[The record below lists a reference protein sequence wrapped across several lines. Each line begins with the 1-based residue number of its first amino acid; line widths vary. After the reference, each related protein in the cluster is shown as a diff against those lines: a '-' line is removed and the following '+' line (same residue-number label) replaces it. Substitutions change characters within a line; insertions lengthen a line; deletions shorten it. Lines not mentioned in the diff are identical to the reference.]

1 MKWYIL
7 LGSYHIIV
15 SHSQFGFTHDIK
27 LFLRAFSGR
36 SLFGDWKP
44 TIFIFS
50 KLWFE
55 EFRNNDKEINKKLL
69 LYYFS
74 AVPLLTTPT
83 FKISKTGSLFQ
94 MVENFHGVY
103 SYHQSQKKIFFFASH
118 NLPKDHCTN
127 TFHKFPVQSQQNYNR
142 LNDSLI
148 MTLWHFVITWAD
160 GKEKSLSMQLQK
172 LCSLQLLCKM

>member
-1 MKWYIL
+1 MIH
-7 LGSYHIIV
+7 SIRII
-15 SHSQFGFTHDIK
+15 SHNCIT
-27 LFLRAFSGR
+27 FSIWPHSLHKTISK
-36 SLFGDWKP
+36 SLFRTKTGNWKP

-103 SYHQSQKKIFFFASH
+103 SYQSNKQIFFFPSH
-118 NLPKDHCTN
+118 NLPKDHCTSIHLIN
-127 TFHKFPVQSQQNYNR
+127 FLSNLNKNYNR

-148 MTLWHFVITWAD
+148 MTF
-160 GKEKSLSMQLQK
+160 
-172 LCSLQLLCKM
+172 